1 MKRSGEGWN
10 TFSEATQIVLSK
22 WDLTR
27 TAVAERW
34 GGLKSKDKY
43 NHMVDDLML
52 NLSEQWKDGN
62 DVHEDTLDVYFL
74 ECLEAYFNVDFE
86 GGDDSIVTEVSL
98 IIQDLYRKCA
108 AGHLAKAR
116 DVIASLDAMPSMRKG
131 GVRATG
137 GGVGEGGGEEDEEDD
152 EDEDEFDEE
161 VEGGDMLEEGGKGGG
176 GGGSGG
182 GSSNRRGTA
191 VDEDGWE
198 TVLPK
203 KGGNKKQGGGGV
215 GDNDMD

>member
-10 TFSEATQIVLSK
+10 TFSEATQIVLAK

-62 DVHEDTLDVYFL
+62 DVHEDTLDVYLL

-86 GGDDSIVTEVSL
+86 GGDDSVVTEVSL
-98 IIQDLYRKCA
+98 VIQDLYRNCA
-108 AGHLAKAR
+108 AGHLTKAR

-137 GGVGEGGGEEDEEDD
+137 GGGGEEEEDTEGDD
-152 EDEDEFDEE
+152 EDEEE
-161 VEGGDMLEEGGKGGG
+161 GEGGDMLEDEGNIGEGG
-176 GGGSGG
+176 
-182 GSSNRRGTA
+182 SNRRSTA

-203 KGGNKKQGGGGV
+203 KGASKKQGGGG
-215 GDNDMD
+215 GGGAEMD